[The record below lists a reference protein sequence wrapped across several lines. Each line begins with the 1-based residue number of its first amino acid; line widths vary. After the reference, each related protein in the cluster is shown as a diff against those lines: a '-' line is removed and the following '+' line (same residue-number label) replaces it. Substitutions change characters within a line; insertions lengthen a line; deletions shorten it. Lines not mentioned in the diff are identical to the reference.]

1 MKNIFGGMTGK
12 AEKIL
17 RTRGNKVDEEIEK
30 ATSEKKQEPKKE
42 QRPPQ
47 SKKWTEK

>member
-1 MKNIFGGMTGK
+1 MKNIFGGLTGK
-12 AEKIL
+12 AEGAL
-17 RTRGNKVDEEIEK
+17 RTRGKKIDEEIDK
-30 ATSEKKQEPKKE
+30 TASEKKQEPKKE